1 MIQAASVFLIVLSLS
16 AVENSADEHRSE
28 CCDCVRTG
36 QVVVALRSPVVSV
49 GQLNASETGEADFRW
64 STLEKEHK
72 WVYVVI
78 HHSATESGSVESIH
92 TEHARRKDSLGNPW
106 LGIGYHF
113 VIGNGSGMED
123 GQIEDTFRWKQQL
136 HGAHSGSAIHNT
148 NGIGICL
155 IGNFENQKPS
165 TKQMKAVT
173 DLVTQLSKRYQI
185 PARLVI
191 GHNTVKPTVCSGK
204 HFPLQDVRRDSVSD
218 GRSDGSILQ
227 ACSDSDRR
235 SSAATHP
242 AKR

>member
-16 AVENSADEHRSE
+16 AVESSADEHQSE

-49 GQLNASETGEADFRW
+49 SQLNSSEGDETDFRW

-92 TEHARRKDSLGNPW
+92 AEHARRTDSIGNSW

-123 GQIEDTFRWKQQL
+123 GQIEATFRWKQQI
-136 HGAHSGSAIHNT
+136 HGAHSGSAVHNA

-155 IGNFENQKPS
+155 IGNFENKKPS
-165 TKQMKAVT
+165 TKQMKAIT
-173 DLVTQLSKRYQI
+173 DLVSQLSKRYQI

-191 GHNTVKPTVCSGK
+191 GHNTVKPTVCPGK
-204 HFPLQDVRRDSVSD
+204 HFPLQDVRRDSVLGGKPDRQQSD
-218 GRSDGSILQ
+218 
-227 ACSDSDRR
+227 
-235 SSAATHP
+235 
-242 AKR
+242 